1 MCAQKRVAGL
11 RQDMNSWILHFYNP
25 TNPAILQPY
34 KSCNSGITPC
44 PRLSQM
50 LLQLLFLTVMD
61 ITLEKAE
68 NTKWRVQRSCV
79 QGFPSSGK
87 ATTRAA
93 PTANRCPAPQGAP
106 EPQNL
111 VSPGVPLQDGTS
123 MPCGMQSLQR
133 DAAFTHAKPNSDFS
147 GSLSPVH
154 GLYFSL
160 EKILS
165 LKPAE
170 INAVAAQI
178 NFTSTCY
185 FF

>member
-1 MCAQKRVAGL
+1 MEVISSCLHRNELQVWGRTRTAG
-11 RQDMNSWILHFYNP
+11 SYK
-25 TNPAILQPY
+25 PY
-34 KSCNSGITPC
+34 SSGITPC
-44 PRLSQM
+44 LWLSQM
-50 LLQLLFLTVMD
+50 FLQLLFPTVMA

-68 NTKWRVQRSCV
+68 NTKWRMRDPVCRDFHHPRP
-79 QGFPSSGK
+79 GLL
-87 ATTRAA
+87 
-93 PTANRCPAPQGAP
+93 PQLIDVLHPREPPG
-106 EPQNL
+106 PQNL
-111 VSPGVPLQDGTS
+111 VSPGVPLQDVTS
-123 MPCGMQSLQR
+123 LPCGRQSLQR

-160 EKILS
+160 KKILS